1 LVPTFPHSTGT
12 SPHCTIE
19 RKAKK
24 KKLKKIKK
32 IKKNIYIMLFGYLSF
47 KTTSNFHQ
55 KIGDFLKISKH
66 FERQAMFLEI

>member
-1 LVPTFPHSTGT
+1 
-12 SPHCTIE
+12 
-19 RKAKK
+19 
-24 KKLKKIKK
+24 
-32 IKKNIYIMLFGYLSF
+32 MLFGYLSF